1 MSKHKLYV
9 MLGLIAIVVAFTVTP
24 PCVAQTQSTC
34 SADQRK
40 EFVLTAVDKDGNVV
54 DKLQAGHLSLKIGGA
69 PATISDVV
77 FQTKPPLDLAVLIDA
92 SVSQE
97 GVLST
102 TKASARA
109 FVASVPTA
117 GQDRIAV
124 VSFSDK
130 PNYVQPLT
138 SDFSGIAAVIDDI
151 KLDVPPGYV
160 GGGVVMSPGP
170 PPKPGPMAGSTSLW
184 DTIATATATVF
195 GDKSEKRRR
204 AVLLFTDGVD
214 TTSSG
219 KFNAIIEEAIRRGVA
234 VFSLG
239 LADEKTFQLV
249 DEQALKKRSEQTG
262 GIAEFPGKK
271 KEKLE
276 AALTEIAR
284 HLRGNYVVGYCGGAA
299 KDRAKLQLEVVD
311 PEMRKANPVLAYRR
325 Y

>member
-9 MLGLIAIVVAFTVTP
+9 MLGLLAIVIAFTVTP
-24 PCVAQTQSTC
+24 PPIAQTQSAC
-34 SADQRK
+34 SPDQRK
-40 EFVLTAVDKDGNVV
+40 EFVLTAVDKEDNVV
-54 DKLQAGHLSLKIGGA
+54 DKLQAGHLSLKVGGA

-97 GVLST
+97 GVLSI
-102 TKASARA
+102 TKAAAQA
-109 FVASVPTA
+109 FVASVPIG
-117 GQDRIAV
+117 GQDRVAV

-138 SDFSGIAAVIDDI
+138 SDFSGIAAAINDI
-151 KLDVPPGYV
+151 NLDVPPGYV
-160 GGGVVMSPGP
+160 GGGVVMSSGP
-170 PPKPGPMAGSTSLW
+170 PPGPGPMAGSTSLW
-184 DTIATATATVF
+184 DTITTATATVF

-214 TTSSG
+214 TSSSG
-219 KFNAIIEEAIRRGVA
+219 KFNAISEEAIGRNVT

-239 LADEKTFQLV
+239 LADEKTFQRV
-249 DEQALKKRSEQTG
+249 DEQALKKLSEQTG
-262 GIAEFPGKK
+262 GIAQFPGKK

-276 AALTEIAR
+276 AALTQIAR

-311 PEMRKANPVLAYRR
+311 AEMRTAKPVLAYRR